1 MKRRKYDH
9 VKSPCS
15 PQTFCSRFSFTFI
28 GILIFFVV
36 VVVVV
41 VVVEAS
47 SEKVRASHRGQT
59 VDAFRSS
66 SPIASRMQ
74 GCVTFTTE
82 HDAYAFMRVKL
93 RKEEM

>member
-1 MKRRKYDH
+1 MKGRKYDH
-9 VKSPCS
+9 EKSPCS
-15 PQTFCSRFSFTFI
+15 PQTFRTPFSFTFI
-28 GILIFFVV
+28 GILLFFV